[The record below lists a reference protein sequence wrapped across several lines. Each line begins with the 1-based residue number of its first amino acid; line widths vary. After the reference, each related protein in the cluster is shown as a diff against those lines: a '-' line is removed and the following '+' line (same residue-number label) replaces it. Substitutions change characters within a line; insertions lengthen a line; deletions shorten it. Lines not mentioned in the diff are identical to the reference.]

1 MTIGFIFDLDGVITD
16 TAKFHYQ
23 AWKALADSL
32 GISIDETFNETLK
45 GISRMDSLDRIL
57 AHGHR
62 ENAFTPAEK
71 EALAQQKNDHY
82 DQLLE
87 HLTTEDVLP
96 GVVPLLQQ
104 AQARHIP
111 CAVASASKNA
121 PLILEKL
128 GVRAYFAT
136 IVDPDSLSKGKPDP
150 EIFLAAADSIGVLPQ
165 NAIGFEDAQSGI
177 DGLKAAGIY
186 AVGLSASQPLI
197 GADMQVSEMTE
208 LSVDA
213 LLNR

>member
-32 GISIDETFNETLK
+32 GIPIDETFNETLK

-82 DQLLE
+82 VQLLE

-150 EIFLAAADSIGVLPQ
+150 EIFLSAADSIGVLPQ

-208 LSVDA
+208 LSVDT
-213 LLNR
+213 LLNL